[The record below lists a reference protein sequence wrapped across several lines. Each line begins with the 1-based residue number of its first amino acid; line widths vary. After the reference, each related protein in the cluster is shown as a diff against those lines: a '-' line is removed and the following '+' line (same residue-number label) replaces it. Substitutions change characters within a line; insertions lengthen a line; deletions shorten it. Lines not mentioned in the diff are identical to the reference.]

1 MRKIQ
6 RLVYIIMLMLTAC
19 TLVAREKR
27 ALAVGIGVY
36 QDPVWE
42 KIHADNDL
50 AYVGRIL
57 DMYGFTDITFLR
69 NEQATKAEI
78 VKAFDGLM
86 GRCSEGDVIYIHF
99 SGHGQQVRDLSG
111 DETDGYDEAWIPYD
125 AYRKCCPEDDGSR
138 HLVDDEINVML
149 AALRDKVGRYGQI
162 LVIVDACH
170 SGNSSRM
177 PKSNTTGFV
186 ARGVS
191 DIFVPSAQA
200 EVSENVAEDWI
211 LISAC
216 EDYQVNFEVRKPSVG
231 KLTYAI
237 YKLRKVLPIASNE
250 VLLKKLVEVMNSPDF
265 VGPILQNPRFDGN
278 DHNIKDVFKR

>member
-1 MRKIQ
+1 MKKMQ
-6 RLVYIIMLMLTAC
+6 RFVYVIMLMLTAC
-19 TLVAREKR
+19 TLTAREKR

-36 QDPVWE
+36 QDPAWG
-42 KIHADNDL
+42 KIHADKDL
-50 AYVGRIL
+50 AYVGSIL
-57 DMYGFTDITFLR
+57 EMYGFTDVTFLK
-69 NEQATKAEI
+69 NEQATKEEI
-78 VKAFDGLM
+78 VKSFEGLEC
-86 GRCSEGDVIYIHF
+86 RCKEGDVVYIHF
-99 SGHGQQVRDLSG
+99 SGHGQQVKDISG

-149 AALRDKVGRYGQI
+149 AKLRDKVGRDGQI
-162 LVIVDACH
+162 LVVVDACH

-177 PKSNTTGFV
+177 PKSIMTEFV

-200 EVSENVAEDWI
+200 SVSENVTEDWL

-216 EDYQVNFEVRKPSVG
+216 EDYQVNFEVRKPGVG

-250 VLLKKLVEVMNSPDF
+250 VLLKKLVEIMNSPDF
-265 VGPILQNPRFDGN
+265 VGPISQNPRFDGD
-278 DHNIKDVFKR
+278 DHNVKDVFKR